1 MYQLPTLEEMLK
13 AGMHFGHQAGK
24 WHPKM
29 EQYIFAERS
38 GVHLLDLEKTQVK
51 LKEALEFVTNTV
63 KTGGVVLFV
72 GTKDQAQPIIKK
84 YAEEC
89 GMPYIN
95 HRWLGG
101 TLTNFP
107 VILKLIKKYKDLQG
121 KMAAGGFKVYSKK
134 EQLGFQE
141 EIDKLSGRVGGIA
154 ELKKIPEAIYL
165 VDIKWE
171 KTAVTE
177 ANTRHI
183 PLVAICDTN
192 VNPEK
197 VDYII
202 PGNDD
207 ATKSIELITSLI
219 AEAVKLGQAEA
230 AAK

>member
-1 MYQLPTLEEMLK
+1 
-13 AGMHFGHQAGK
+13 
-24 WHPKM
+24 
-29 EQYIFAERS
+29 
-38 GVHLLDLEKTQVK
+38 
-51 LKEALEFVTNTV
+51 
-63 KTGGVVLFV
+63 
-72 GTKDQAQPIIKK
+72 
-84 YAEEC
+84 
-89 GMPYIN
+89 
-95 HRWLGG
+95 
-101 TLTNFP
+101 
-107 VILKLIKKYKDLQG
+107 
-121 KMAAGGFKVYSKK
+121 
-134 EQLGFQE
+134 
-141 EIDKLSGRVGGIA
+141 GGIA